1 MYSCANIGNPSGGPI
16 DKTPPIF
23 MRSNPTPNAVNVKD
37 RKIEIFFDEIV
48 TLKDPSTKII
58 VSPAQTEMP
67 RMSALGRKVTVE
79 LVDSLLPNTTYTI
92 DFSNSIQDNNEGNA
106 IDNFAFAFS
115 TGSVIDSMRV
125 SGYVLDSRTLEPMQS
140 VVVGLQSNLADSA
153 FHKEKLQRVALTN
166 DRGQFTIRN
175 VSPGSYHIFALKDL
189 DRDYKFGN
197 PTEDIAFLDS
207 IIVPSIGSREAA
219 DTVYNDLNEIDTIM
233 RATRPAYFPNDILL
247 SMFNEDRKSQYL
259 ANNLRVDSTR
269 ISLTFAAASDTLPS
283 LSIVGRN
290 DVPDQWYTLERSQTN
305 DTLTYWIRPPHLVS
319 ADTLMVATTYLR
331 TDTASNLSWGT
342 DTLKFTFQR
351 QKAKKKKKNEET
363 DSLEQIRFMELHP
376 LANDTQEVYAPLL
389 LQTGTPIE
397 RYSREAF
404 HLQRKLQNDTIFYP
418 AEIKSIALRD
428 STLNRRD
435 LMLKVDWEPGAAYTL
450 AVDSLAMTDIY
461 GLQTKP
467 LKVDFNVRKMEE
479 YGNIVFN
486 IPAVRDSAIVEL
498 LDGTEKIVLRAPV
511 KSHRAELL
519 NLLPGKYYARLFI
532 DRNGNG
538 KYDTGNYDMHLQPEE
553 TVYYPGA
560 INLKKNWD
568 VEQTWDIYATPIDK
582 QKPEAIKK
590 NKPERKKWEKVNTE
604 KTETDEDEENG
615 FSDFSNPNDP
625 NLRNSNNFGN
635 YRKYDSKIYFHF
647 FAQKFAH
654 STKAH
659 YLCTRKSQQ
668 RLCPDGGIGRR
679 AGLKHQWSKIH
690 PGSIPGLGTQK
701 RL

>member
-1 MYSCANIGNPSGGPI
+1 MNNSKSLYYIFIIIAAAVMYSCANIGNPSGGPI

-331 TDTASNLSWGT
+331 TDTTSNLSWGT

-376 LANDTQEVYAPLL
+376 LANGTQEVYAPLL

-397 RYSREAF
+397 RYRREAF
-404 HLQRKLQNDTIFYP
+404 HLQRKLQNDTTFYP

-467 LKVDFNVRKMEE
+467 LKADFNVRKMEE

-486 IPAVRDSAIVEL
+486 ITAVRDSAIVEL

-511 KSHRAELL
+511 KNHRAELL

-635 YRKYDSKIYFHF
+635 YR
-647 FAQKFAH
+647 
-654 STKAH
+654 
-659 YLCTRKSQQ
+659 R
-668 RLCPDGGIGRR
+668 
-679 AGLKHQWSKIH
+679 
-690 PGSIPGLGTQK
+690 
-701 RL
+701 

>member
-1 MYSCANIGNPSGGPI
+1 MNNSKSLYYIFIIIAAAVMYSCANIGNPSGGPI

-37 RKIEIFFDEIV
+37 RKIDIFFDEIV

-319 ADTLMVATTYLR
+319 TDTLIVATTYLR

-376 LANDTQEVYAPLL
+376 LANGTQEVYAPLL

-404 HLQRKLQNDTIFYP
+404 HLQRKLQNDTTFYP

-435 LMLKVDWEPGAAYTL
+435 LMLKVDWEPGAAYKL

-615 FSDFSNPNDP
+615 FNDFSNPDDP
-625 NLRNSNNFGN
+625 NLRNSNNFGD
-635 YRKYDSKIYFHF
+635 YR
-647 FAQKFAH
+647 
-654 STKAH
+654 
-659 YLCTRKSQQ
+659 R
-668 RLCPDGGIGRR
+668 
-679 AGLKHQWSKIH
+679 
-690 PGSIPGLGTQK
+690 
-701 RL
+701 

>member
-363 DSLEQIRFMELHP
+363 DSLEQIQFMDLRP
-376 LANDTQEVYAPLL
+376 LSSSTQEIYAPLL

-404 HLQRKLQNDTIFYP
+404 HLQRKLQNDTTFYP

-428 STLNRRD
+428 STLSRRD

-498 LDGTEKIVLRAPV
+498 LDGTDKVVLHTPV
-511 KSHRAELL
+511 KNHRAELL

-625 NLRNSNNFGN
+625 NLRNSNDFGN
-635 YRKYDSKIYFHF
+635 YR
-647 FAQKFAH
+647 
-654 STKAH
+654 
-659 YLCTRKSQQ
+659 R
-668 RLCPDGGIGRR
+668 
-679 AGLKHQWSKIH
+679 
-690 PGSIPGLGTQK
+690 
-701 RL
+701 

>member
-1 MYSCANIGNPSGGPI
+1 MNNSKSLYYIFIIIAAAVMYSCANIGNPSGGPI

-58 VSPAQTEMP
+58 VAPAQTEMP

-319 ADTLMVATTYLR
+319 ADTLIVATTYLR

-376 LANDTQEVYAPLL
+376 LANGTQEVYAPLL

-404 HLQRKLQNDTIFYP
+404 HLQRKLQNDTTFYP

-511 KSHRAELL
+511 KNHRAELL

-604 KTETDEDEENG
+604 KTETDEDEEIG

-635 YRKYDSKIYFHF
+635 YR
-647 FAQKFAH
+647 
-654 STKAH
+654 
-659 YLCTRKSQQ
+659 R
-668 RLCPDGGIGRR
+668 
-679 AGLKHQWSKIH
+679 
-690 PGSIPGLGTQK
+690 
-701 RL
+701 

>member
-1 MYSCANIGNPSGGPI
+1 MNNSKSLYYIFIIITAAVMYSCANIGNPSGGPI

-219 DTVYNDLNEIDTIM
+219 DTVYNDLNEIDTIL

-283 LSIVGRN
+283 LNIVGRN

-376 LANDTQEVYAPLL
+376 LANGTQEVYAPLL

-404 HLQRKLQNDTIFYP
+404 HLQRKLQNDTTFYP

-428 STLNRRD
+428 STLSRRD

-486 IPAVRDSAIVEL
+486 ITAVRDSAIVEL

-511 KSHRAELL
+511 KNHCAELL

-625 NLRNSNNFGN
+625 NLRNSNNFGD
-635 YRKYDSKIYFHF
+635 YR
-647 FAQKFAH
+647 
-654 STKAH
+654 
-659 YLCTRKSQQ
+659 R
-668 RLCPDGGIGRR
+668 
-679 AGLKHQWSKIH
+679 
-690 PGSIPGLGTQK
+690 
-701 RL
+701 

>member
-1 MYSCANIGNPSGGPI
+1 MNNSKSLYYIFIIIAAAVMYSCANIGNPSGGPI

-48 TLKDPSTKII
+48 SLKDQSTKII

-305 DTLTYWIRPPHLVS
+305 DTLIYWIRPPHLVS

-363 DSLEQIRFMELHP
+363 DSLEQTRFMELHP
-376 LANDTQEVYAPLL
+376 LANGTQEVYAPLL

-404 HLQRKLQNDTIFYP
+404 HLQRKLQNDTTFYP

-428 STLNRRD
+428 STLSRRD

-498 LDGTEKIVLRAPV
+498 LDGTDKVVLHTLV
-511 KSHRAELL
+511 KNHRAELL
-519 NLLPGKYYARLFI
+519 NLQPGKYYARLFI

-604 KTETDEDEENG
+604 KTETDGDEENG

-635 YRKYDSKIYFHF
+635 YR
-647 FAQKFAH
+647 
-654 STKAH
+654 
-659 YLCTRKSQQ
+659 R
-668 RLCPDGGIGRR
+668 
-679 AGLKHQWSKIH
+679 
-690 PGSIPGLGTQK
+690 
-701 RL
+701 

>member
-1 MYSCANIGNPSGGPI
+1 MNNSKSLYYIFIIIAAAVMYSCANIGNPSGGPI

-23 MRSNPTPNAVNVKD
+23 MRSNPTPNAINVKD

-259 ANNLRVDSTR
+259 ANNLREDSTR

-376 LANDTQEVYAPLL
+376 LANGTQEVYAPLL

-404 HLQRKLQNDTIFYP
+404 HLQRKLQNDTTFYP

-428 STLNRRD
+428 STLSRRD

-498 LDGTEKIVLRAPV
+498 LDGTDKVVLHTPV
-511 KSHRAELL
+511 KNHRAELL
-519 NLLPGKYYARLFI
+519 NLQPGKYYARLFI

-590 NKPERKKWEKVNTE
+590 NKPERKKWEKVDTE

-625 NLRNSNNFGN
+625 NQRNSNNFGN
-635 YRKYDSKIYFHF
+635 YR
-647 FAQKFAH
+647 
-654 STKAH
+654 
-659 YLCTRKSQQ
+659 R
-668 RLCPDGGIGRR
+668 
-679 AGLKHQWSKIH
+679 
-690 PGSIPGLGTQK
+690 
-701 RL
+701 

>member
-1 MYSCANIGNPSGGPI
+1 MNNSKSLYYIFIIIAAAVMYSCANIGNPSGGPI

-125 SGYVLDSRTLEPMQS
+125 SGYVIDSRTLEPMQS

-207 IIVPSIGSREAA
+207 IIVPSIGTREAA

-305 DTLTYWIRPPHLVS
+305 DTLTYWIRPPHLVP

-376 LANDTQEVYAPLL
+376 LANGTQEVYAPLL

-404 HLQRKLQNDTIFYP
+404 HLQRKLQNDTTFYP

-428 STLNRRD
+428 STLSRRD

-450 AVDSLAMTDIY
+450 AIDSLAMTDIY

-635 YRKYDSKIYFHF
+635 S
-647 FAQKFAH
+647 
-654 STKAH
+654 
-659 YLCTRKSQQ
+659 
-668 RLCPDGGIGRR
+668 RR
-679 AGLKHQWSKIH
+679 
-690 PGSIPGLGTQK
+690 
-701 RL
+701 

>member
-1 MYSCANIGNPSGGPI
+1 MNNSKSLYYIFIIIAAAVMYSCANIGNPSGGPI

-376 LANDTQEVYAPLL
+376 LANGTQEVYAPLL

-511 KSHRAELL
+511 KNHRAELL

-590 NKPERKKWEKVNTE
+590 NKPERKKW
-604 KTETDEDEENG
+604 
-615 FSDFSNPNDP
+615 
-625 NLRNSNNFGN
+625 
-635 YRKYDSKIYFHF
+635 
-647 FAQKFAH
+647 
-654 STKAH
+654 
-659 YLCTRKSQQ
+659 
-668 RLCPDGGIGRR
+668 
-679 AGLKHQWSKIH
+679 
-690 PGSIPGLGTQK
+690 
-701 RL
+701 

>member
-1 MYSCANIGNPSGGPI
+1 MNNSKSLYYIFIIIAAAVMYSCANIGNPSGGPI

-48 TLKDPSTKII
+48 SLKDPSTKII

-376 LANDTQEVYAPLL
+376 LANGTQEVYAPLL

-404 HLQRKLQNDTIFYP
+404 HLQRKLQNDTTFYP

-428 STLNRRD
+428 STLSRRD

-568 VEQTWDIYATPIDK
+568 VEQTWNIYATPIDK

-635 YRKYDSKIYFHF
+635 
-647 FAQKFAH
+647 
-654 STKAH
+654 
-659 YLCTRKSQQ
+659 
-668 RLCPDGGIGRR
+668 
-679 AGLKHQWSKIH
+679 
-690 PGSIPGLGTQK
+690 
-701 RL
+701 

>member
-1 MYSCANIGNPSGGPI
+1 MNNSKSLYYIFIIIAAAVMYSCANIGNPSGGPI

-319 ADTLMVATTYLR
+319 ADTLMVSTTYLR

-376 LANDTQEVYAPLL
+376 LANGTQEVYAPLL

-404 HLQRKLQNDTIFYP
+404 HLQRKLQNDTTFYP

-511 KSHRAELL
+511 KNHRAELL

-635 YRKYDSKIYFHF
+635 YRK
-647 FAQKFAH
+647 
-654 STKAH
+654 
-659 YLCTRKSQQ
+659 
-668 RLCPDGGIGRR
+668 
-679 AGLKHQWSKIH
+679 
-690 PGSIPGLGTQK
+690 
-701 RL
+701 

>member
-1 MYSCANIGNPSGGPI
+1 MLFSRLALSLQAETENQMNNSKSLYYIFIIIAAAVMYSCANIGNPSGGPI

-376 LANDTQEVYAPLL
+376 LANGTQEVYAPLL

-428 STLNRRD
+428 STLSRRD

-635 YRKYDSKIYFHF
+635 YRK
-647 FAQKFAH
+647 
-654 STKAH
+654 
-659 YLCTRKSQQ
+659 
-668 RLCPDGGIGRR
+668 
-679 AGLKHQWSKIH
+679 
-690 PGSIPGLGTQK
+690 
-701 RL
+701 

>member
-1 MYSCANIGNPSGGPI
+1 MLFSRLALSLQAETENQMNNSKSLYYIFIIIAAAVMYSCANIGNPSGGPI

-290 DVPDQWYTLERSQTN
+290 DVPDQWYTLERSLTN

-376 LANDTQEVYAPLL
+376 LANGTQEVYAPLL

-635 YRKYDSKIYFHF
+635 
-647 FAQKFAH
+647 
-654 STKAH
+654 
-659 YLCTRKSQQ
+659 
-668 RLCPDGGIGRR
+668 
-679 AGLKHQWSKIH
+679 
-690 PGSIPGLGTQK
+690 
-701 RL
+701 

>member
-1 MYSCANIGNPSGGPI
+1 MNNSKSLYYIFIIIAAAVMYSCANIGNPSGGPI

-376 LANDTQEVYAPLL
+376 LANGTQEVYAPLL

-428 STLNRRD
+428 STLSRRD

-511 KSHRAELL
+511 KNHRAELL

-590 NKPERKKWEKVNTE
+590 NKPERKKWEKVDTE
-604 KTETDEDEENG
+604 KTETDEDEEIG

-635 YRKYDSKIYFHF
+635 YR
-647 FAQKFAH
+647 
-654 STKAH
+654 
-659 YLCTRKSQQ
+659 R
-668 RLCPDGGIGRR
+668 
-679 AGLKHQWSKIH
+679 
-690 PGSIPGLGTQK
+690 
-701 RL
+701 

>member
-1 MYSCANIGNPSGGPI
+1 MNNSKSLYYIFIIIAAAVMYSCSNIGNPSGGPI

-376 LANDTQEVYAPLL
+376 LANGTQEVYAPLL

-404 HLQRKLQNDTIFYP
+404 HLQRKLQNDTTFYP

-428 STLNRRD
+428 STLSRRD
-435 LMLKVDWEPGAAYTL
+435 LMLKVDWEPGAAYKL

-498 LDGTEKIVLRAPV
+498 LDGTDKVVLHTPV
-511 KSHRAELL
+511 KNHRAELL

-635 YRKYDSKIYFHF
+635 
-647 FAQKFAH
+647 
-654 STKAH
+654 
-659 YLCTRKSQQ
+659 
-668 RLCPDGGIGRR
+668 
-679 AGLKHQWSKIH
+679 
-690 PGSIPGLGTQK
+690 
-701 RL
+701 

>member
-125 SGYVLDSRTLEPMQS
+125 SGYVIDSRTLEPMQS

-207 IIVPSIGSREAA
+207 IIVPSIGTREAA

-259 ANNLRVDSTR
+259 ANNMRVDSTR

-376 LANDTQEVYAPLL
+376 LANGTQEVYAPLL

-435 LMLKVDWEPGAAYTL
+435 LVLKVDWEPGAAYTL

-486 IPAVRDSAIVEL
+486 ITAVRDSAIVEL

-511 KSHRAELL
+511 KNHRAELL

-615 FSDFSNPNDP
+615 FSDFSNPNGP

-635 YRKYDSKIYFHF
+635 YSR
-647 FAQKFAH
+647 
-654 STKAH
+654 
-659 YLCTRKSQQ
+659 
-668 RLCPDGGIGRR
+668 
-679 AGLKHQWSKIH
+679 
-690 PGSIPGLGTQK
+690 
-701 RL
+701 

>member
-376 LANDTQEVYAPLL
+376 LANGTQEVYAPLL

-404 HLQRKLQNDTIFYP
+404 HLQRKLQNDTTFYP
-418 AEIKSIALRD
+418 AEIKSIALLD

-435 LMLKVDWEPGAAYTL
+435 LMLKVDWEPGAAYKL

-486 IPAVRDSAIVEL
+486 ITAVRDSAIVEL

-511 KSHRAELL
+511 KNHRAELL

-635 YRKYDSKIYFHF
+635 YRK
-647 FAQKFAH
+647 
-654 STKAH
+654 
-659 YLCTRKSQQ
+659 
-668 RLCPDGGIGRR
+668 
-679 AGLKHQWSKIH
+679 
-690 PGSIPGLGTQK
+690 
-701 RL
+701 

>member
-1 MYSCANIGNPSGGPI
+1 MNNSKSLYYIFIIIAAAVMYSCANIGNPSGGPI

-376 LANDTQEVYAPLL
+376 LANGTQEVYAPLL

-404 HLQRKLQNDTIFYP
+404 HLQRKLQNDTTFYP

-511 KSHRAELL
+511 KNHRAELL

-625 NLRNSNNFGN
+625 NLRNSNNFSN
-635 YRKYDSKIYFHF
+635 YR
-647 FAQKFAH
+647 
-654 STKAH
+654 
-659 YLCTRKSQQ
+659 R
-668 RLCPDGGIGRR
+668 
-679 AGLKHQWSKIH
+679 
-690 PGSIPGLGTQK
+690 
-701 RL
+701 

>member
-376 LANDTQEVYAPLL
+376 LANGTQEVYAPLL

-428 STLNRRD
+428 STLSRRD

-635 YRKYDSKIYFHF
+635 YSR
-647 FAQKFAH
+647 
-654 STKAH
+654 
-659 YLCTRKSQQ
+659 
-668 RLCPDGGIGRR
+668 
-679 AGLKHQWSKIH
+679 
-690 PGSIPGLGTQK
+690 
-701 RL
+701 

>member
-1 MYSCANIGNPSGGPI
+1 MNNSKSLYYIFIIIAAAVMYSCANIGNPSGGPI

-363 DSLEQIRFMELHP
+363 DSLEQMRFMELHP
-376 LANDTQEVYAPLL
+376 LANGTQEVYAPLL

-404 HLQRKLQNDTIFYP
+404 HLQRKLQNDTTFYP

-538 KYDTGNYDMHLQPEE
+538 KYDTGNYNMHLQPEE

-635 YRKYDSKIYFHF
+635 YR
-647 FAQKFAH
+647 
-654 STKAH
+654 
-659 YLCTRKSQQ
+659 R
-668 RLCPDGGIGRR
+668 
-679 AGLKHQWSKIH
+679 
-690 PGSIPGLGTQK
+690 
-701 RL
+701 

>member
-1 MYSCANIGNPSGGPI
+1 MNNSKSLYYIFIIIAAAVMYSCANIGNPSGGPI

-376 LANDTQEVYAPLL
+376 LANGTQEVYAPLL

-404 HLQRKLQNDTIFYP
+404 HLQRKLQNDTTFYP

-435 LMLKVDWEPGAAYTL
+435 LMLKVDWEPGAAYKL

-467 LKVDFNVRKMEE
+467 LKVDFNARKMEE

-486 IPAVRDSAIVEL
+486 ITAVRDSAIVEL

-511 KSHRAELL
+511 KNHRAELL

-635 YRKYDSKIYFHF
+635 YSR
-647 FAQKFAH
+647 
-654 STKAH
+654 
-659 YLCTRKSQQ
+659 
-668 RLCPDGGIGRR
+668 
-679 AGLKHQWSKIH
+679 
-690 PGSIPGLGTQK
+690 
-701 RL
+701 

>member
-1 MYSCANIGNPSGGPI
+1 MNNSKSLYYIFIIIAAAVMYSCANIGNPSGGPI

-269 ISLTFAAASDTLPS
+269 ISLTFAAASVTLPS

-376 LANDTQEVYAPLL
+376 LANGTQEVYAPLL

-404 HLQRKLQNDTIFYP
+404 HLQRKLQNDTTFYP

-428 STLNRRD
+428 STLSRRD

-635 YRKYDSKIYFHF
+635 YR
-647 FAQKFAH
+647 
-654 STKAH
+654 
-659 YLCTRKSQQ
+659 R
-668 RLCPDGGIGRR
+668 
-679 AGLKHQWSKIH
+679 
-690 PGSIPGLGTQK
+690 
-701 RL
+701 

>member
-319 ADTLMVATTYLR
+319 DDTLMVATTYLR
-331 TDTASNLSWGT
+331 TDTTSNLSWGT

-376 LANDTQEVYAPLL
+376 LANGTQEVYAPLL

-404 HLQRKLQNDTIFYP
+404 HLQRKLQNDTTFYP

-428 STLNRRD
+428 STLSRRD

-635 YRKYDSKIYFHF
+635 YR
-647 FAQKFAH
+647 
-654 STKAH
+654 
-659 YLCTRKSQQ
+659 R
-668 RLCPDGGIGRR
+668 
-679 AGLKHQWSKIH
+679 
-690 PGSIPGLGTQK
+690 
-701 RL
+701 

>member
-1 MYSCANIGNPSGGPI
+1 MNNSKSLYYIFIIIAAAVMYSCANIGNPSGGPI

-175 VSPGSYHIFALKDL
+175 VSPGRYHIFALKDL

-376 LANDTQEVYAPLL
+376 LANGTQEVYAPLL

-404 HLQRKLQNDTIFYP
+404 HLQRKLQNDTTFYP
-418 AEIKSIALRD
+418 AEIKSIALHD
-428 STLNRRD
+428 STLSRRD

-625 NLRNSNNFGN
+625 NLRNSNNFGD
-635 YRKYDSKIYFHF
+635 YR
-647 FAQKFAH
+647 
-654 STKAH
+654 
-659 YLCTRKSQQ
+659 R
-668 RLCPDGGIGRR
+668 
-679 AGLKHQWSKIH
+679 
-690 PGSIPGLGTQK
+690 
-701 RL
+701 

>member
-1 MYSCANIGNPSGGPI
+1 MNNSKSLYYIFIIIAAAVMYSCANIGNPSGGPI

-376 LANDTQEVYAPLL
+376 LAHGTQEVYAPLL

-404 HLQRKLQNDTIFYP
+404 HLQRKLQNDTTFYP

-428 STLNRRD
+428 STLSRRD

-486 IPAVRDSAIVEL
+486 ITAVRDSAIVEL

-590 NKPERKKWEKVNTE
+590 NKPERKKWEKVDTE

-635 YRKYDSKIYFHF
+635 YR
-647 FAQKFAH
+647 
-654 STKAH
+654 
-659 YLCTRKSQQ
+659 R
-668 RLCPDGGIGRR
+668 
-679 AGLKHQWSKIH
+679 
-690 PGSIPGLGTQK
+690 
-701 RL
+701 

>member
-1 MYSCANIGNPSGGPI
+1 MNNSKSLYYIFIIIAAAVMYSCTNIGNPSGGPI

-331 TDTASNLSWGT
+331 TDTTSNLSWGT

-376 LANDTQEVYAPLL
+376 LANGTQEAYAPLL

-404 HLQRKLQNDTIFYP
+404 HLQRKLQNDTTFYP

-428 STLNRRD
+428 STLSRRD
-435 LMLKVDWEPGAAYTL
+435 LMLKVDWEPGAAYKL

-582 QKPEAIKK
+582 QKSEAIKK

-615 FSDFSNPNDP
+615 FNDFSNPDDP
-625 NLRNSNNFGN
+625 NLRNSNNFGD
-635 YRKYDSKIYFHF
+635 YR
-647 FAQKFAH
+647 
-654 STKAH
+654 
-659 YLCTRKSQQ
+659 R
-668 RLCPDGGIGRR
+668 
-679 AGLKHQWSKIH
+679 
-690 PGSIPGLGTQK
+690 
-701 RL
+701 

>member
-1 MYSCANIGNPSGGPI
+1 MNNSKSLYYIFIIIAAAVMYSCANIGNPSGGPI

-197 PTEDIAFLDS
+197 LTEDIAFLDS

-376 LANDTQEVYAPLL
+376 LANGTQEVYAPLL

-404 HLQRKLQNDTIFYP
+404 HLQRKLQNDTTFYP

-428 STLNRRD
+428 STLSRRD

-635 YRKYDSKIYFHF
+635 YR
-647 FAQKFAH
+647 
-654 STKAH
+654 
-659 YLCTRKSQQ
+659 R
-668 RLCPDGGIGRR
+668 
-679 AGLKHQWSKIH
+679 
-690 PGSIPGLGTQK
+690 
-701 RL
+701 

>member
-48 TLKDPSTKII
+48 SLKDPSTKII

-305 DTLTYWIRPPHLVS
+305 DTLIYWIRPPHLVS

-376 LANDTQEVYAPLL
+376 LANGTQEVYAPLL

-404 HLQRKLQNDTIFYP
+404 HLQRKLQNDTTFYP

-428 STLNRRD
+428 STLSRRD

-498 LDGTEKIVLRAPV
+498 LDGTDKVVLHTPV
-511 KSHRAELL
+511 KNHRAELL
-519 NLLPGKYYARLFI
+519 NLQPGKYYARLFI

-582 QKPEAIKK
+582 QKSEAIKK

-635 YRKYDSKIYFHF
+635 YR
-647 FAQKFAH
+647 
-654 STKAH
+654 
-659 YLCTRKSQQ
+659 R
-668 RLCPDGGIGRR
+668 
-679 AGLKHQWSKIH
+679 
-690 PGSIPGLGTQK
+690 
-701 RL
+701 

>member
-125 SGYVLDSRTLEPMQS
+125 SGYVLDSRSLEPMQS

-376 LANDTQEVYAPLL
+376 LANGTQEVYAPLL

-511 KSHRAELL
+511 KNHRAELL

-635 YRKYDSKIYFHF
+635 YRK
-647 FAQKFAH
+647 
-654 STKAH
+654 
-659 YLCTRKSQQ
+659 
-668 RLCPDGGIGRR
+668 
-679 AGLKHQWSKIH
+679 
-690 PGSIPGLGTQK
+690 
-701 RL
+701 

>member
-1 MYSCANIGNPSGGPI
+1 MNNSKSLYYIFIIIAAAVMYSCANIGNPSGGPI

-115 TGSVIDSMRV
+115 TGSAIDSMRV
-125 SGYVLDSRTLEPMQS
+125 SGYVIDSRTLEPMQS

-207 IIVPSIGSREAA
+207 IIVPSIGTREAA

-290 DVPDQWYTLERSQTN
+290 DVPDLWYTLERSQTN

-376 LANDTQEVYAPLL
+376 LANGTQEVYAPLL

-435 LMLKVDWEPGAAYTL
+435 LVLKVDWEPGAAYTL

-486 IPAVRDSAIVEL
+486 ITAVRDSAIVEL

-511 KSHRAELL
+511 KNHRAELL

-625 NLRNSNNFGN
+625 NQRNSNNFGN
-635 YRKYDSKIYFHF
+635 YR
-647 FAQKFAH
+647 
-654 STKAH
+654 
-659 YLCTRKSQQ
+659 R
-668 RLCPDGGIGRR
+668 
-679 AGLKHQWSKIH
+679 
-690 PGSIPGLGTQK
+690 
-701 RL
+701 

>member
-1 MYSCANIGNPSGGPI
+1 MNNSKSLYYIFIIIAAAVMYSCANIGNPSGGPI

-319 ADTLMVATTYLR
+319 TDTLIVATTYLR

-376 LANDTQEVYAPLL
+376 LANGTQEVYAPLL

-404 HLQRKLQNDTIFYP
+404 HLQRKLQNDTTFYP

-428 STLNRRD
+428 STMNRRD
-435 LMLKVDWEPGAAYTL
+435 LMLKVDWEPGAAYKL

-486 IPAVRDSAIVEL
+486 ITAVRDSAIVEL

-511 KSHRAELL
+511 KNHRAELL

-635 YRKYDSKIYFHF
+635 YSR
-647 FAQKFAH
+647 
-654 STKAH
+654 
-659 YLCTRKSQQ
+659 
-668 RLCPDGGIGRR
+668 
-679 AGLKHQWSKIH
+679 
-690 PGSIPGLGTQK
+690 
-701 RL
+701 

>member
-1 MYSCANIGNPSGGPI
+1 MNNSKSLYYIFIIIAAAVMYSCANIGNPSGGPI

-48 TLKDPSTKII
+48 SLKDPSTKII

-305 DTLTYWIRPPHLVS
+305 DTLIYWIRPPHLVS

-376 LANDTQEVYAPLL
+376 LANGTQEVYAPLL

-404 HLQRKLQNDTIFYP
+404 HLQRKLQNDTTFYP

-428 STLNRRD
+428 STLSRHD

-498 LDGTEKIVLRAPV
+498 LDGTDKVVLHTPV
-511 KSHRAELL
+511 KNHRAELL
-519 NLLPGKYYARLFI
+519 NLQPGKYYARLFI

-635 YRKYDSKIYFHF
+635 YR
-647 FAQKFAH
+647 
-654 STKAH
+654 
-659 YLCTRKSQQ
+659 R
-668 RLCPDGGIGRR
+668 
-679 AGLKHQWSKIH
+679 
-690 PGSIPGLGTQK
+690 
-701 RL
+701 

>member
-1 MYSCANIGNPSGGPI
+1 MNNSKSLYYIFIIIAAAVMYSCANIGNPSGGPI

-319 ADTLMVATTYLR
+319 ADTLIVATTYLR

-376 LANDTQEVYAPLL
+376 LANGTQEVYAPLL

-404 HLQRKLQNDTIFYP
+404 HLQRKLQNDTTFYP

-428 STLNRRD
+428 STLSRRD

-582 QKPEAIKK
+582 QKSEAIKK

-625 NLRNSNNFGN
+625 NQRNSNNFGN
-635 YRKYDSKIYFHF
+635 YR
-647 FAQKFAH
+647 
-654 STKAH
+654 
-659 YLCTRKSQQ
+659 R
-668 RLCPDGGIGRR
+668 
-679 AGLKHQWSKIH
+679 
-690 PGSIPGLGTQK
+690 
-701 RL
+701 

>member
-1 MYSCANIGNPSGGPI
+1 MNNSKSLYYIFIIIAAAVMYSCANIGNPSGGPI

-376 LANDTQEVYAPLL
+376 LANGTQEVYAPLL

-435 LMLKVDWEPGAAYTL
+435 LMLKVDWEPGAAYKL
-450 AVDSLAMTDIY
+450 AIDSLAMTDIY

-498 LDGTEKIVLRAPV
+498 LDGTDKVVLHTPV
-511 KSHRAELL
+511 KNHRAELL
-519 NLLPGKYYARLFI
+519 NLQPGKYYARLFI

-582 QKPEAIKK
+582 QKSEAIKK

-615 FSDFSNPNDP
+615 FSDFSNPNDS
-625 NLRNSNNFGN
+625 NLRNSNNFGD
-635 YRKYDSKIYFHF
+635 YR
-647 FAQKFAH
+647 
-654 STKAH
+654 
-659 YLCTRKSQQ
+659 R
-668 RLCPDGGIGRR
+668 
-679 AGLKHQWSKIH
+679 
-690 PGSIPGLGTQK
+690 
-701 RL
+701 

>member
-1 MYSCANIGNPSGGPI
+1 MNNSKSLYYIFIIIAAAVMYSCANIGNPSGGPI

-319 ADTLMVATTYLR
+319 ADTLIVATTYLR

-376 LANDTQEVYAPLL
+376 LANGTQEVYAPLL

-428 STLNRRD
+428 STLSRRD

-486 IPAVRDSAIVEL
+486 IPAVCDSAIVEL

-511 KSHRAELL
+511 KNHRAELL

-635 YRKYDSKIYFHF
+635 YSR
-647 FAQKFAH
+647 
-654 STKAH
+654 
-659 YLCTRKSQQ
+659 
-668 RLCPDGGIGRR
+668 
-679 AGLKHQWSKIH
+679 
-690 PGSIPGLGTQK
+690 
-701 RL
+701 

>member
-48 TLKDPSTKII
+48 SLKDPSTKII

-319 ADTLMVATTYLR
+319 DDTLMVATTYLR

-376 LANDTQEVYAPLL
+376 LANGTQEVYAPLL

-404 HLQRKLQNDTIFYP
+404 HLQRKLQNDTTFYP

-428 STLNRRD
+428 STLSRRD

-635 YRKYDSKIYFHF
+635 
-647 FAQKFAH
+647 
-654 STKAH
+654 
-659 YLCTRKSQQ
+659 
-668 RLCPDGGIGRR
+668 
-679 AGLKHQWSKIH
+679 
-690 PGSIPGLGTQK
+690 
-701 RL
+701 

>member
-1 MYSCANIGNPSGGPI
+1 MNNSKSLYYIFIIIAAAVMYSCANIGNPSGGPI

-125 SGYVLDSRTLEPMQS
+125 SGYVIDSRTLEPMQS

-207 IIVPSIGSREAA
+207 IIVPSIGTREAA

-376 LANDTQEVYAPLL
+376 LANGTQEVYAPLLL

-404 HLQRKLQNDTIFYP
+404 HLQRKLQNDTTFYP

-428 STLNRRD
+428 STLSRRD

-486 IPAVRDSAIVEL
+486 IPEVRDSAIVEL
-498 LDGTEKIVLRAPV
+498 LDGTDKVVLHTPV
-511 KSHRAELL
+511 KNHRAELL

-635 YRKYDSKIYFHF
+635 YR
-647 FAQKFAH
+647 
-654 STKAH
+654 
-659 YLCTRKSQQ
+659 R
-668 RLCPDGGIGRR
+668 
-679 AGLKHQWSKIH
+679 
-690 PGSIPGLGTQK
+690 
-701 RL
+701 

>member
-1 MYSCANIGNPSGGPI
+1 MNNSKSLYYIFIIIAAAVMYSCANIGNPSGGPI

-376 LANDTQEVYAPLL
+376 LANGTQEVYAPLL

-404 HLQRKLQNDTIFYP
+404 HLQRKLQNDTTFYP

-428 STLNRRD
+428 STLSRRD

-511 KSHRAELL
+511 KNHRAELL

-635 YRKYDSKIYFHF
+635 YSR
-647 FAQKFAH
+647 
-654 STKAH
+654 
-659 YLCTRKSQQ
+659 
-668 RLCPDGGIGRR
+668 
-679 AGLKHQWSKIH
+679 
-690 PGSIPGLGTQK
+690 
-701 RL
+701 

>member
-1 MYSCANIGNPSGGPI
+1 MLFSRLALSLQAETENQMNNSKSLYYIFIIIAAAVMYSCANIGNPSGGPI

-115 TGSVIDSMRV
+115 TESVIDSMRV

-319 ADTLMVATTYLR
+319 ADTLIVATTYLR

-376 LANDTQEVYAPLL
+376 LANGTQEVYAPLL

-404 HLQRKLQNDTIFYP
+404 HLQRKLQNDTTFYP
-418 AEIKSIALRD
+418 AEIKSIVLRD
-428 STLNRRD
+428 STLSRRD

-582 QKPEAIKK
+582 QKSEAIKK

-615 FSDFSNPNDP
+615 FSDFSNPDDP
-625 NLRNSNNFGN
+625 NQRNSNNFGN
-635 YRKYDSKIYFHF
+635 YR
-647 FAQKFAH
+647 
-654 STKAH
+654 
-659 YLCTRKSQQ
+659 R
-668 RLCPDGGIGRR
+668 
-679 AGLKHQWSKIH
+679 
-690 PGSIPGLGTQK
+690 
-701 RL
+701 

>member
-1 MYSCANIGNPSGGPI
+1 MNNSKSLYYIFIIIAAAVMYSCANIGNPSGGPI

-376 LANDTQEVYAPLL
+376 LANGTQEAYAPLL

-404 HLQRKLQNDTIFYP
+404 HLQRKLQNDTTFYP

-428 STLNRRD
+428 STLSRRD

-635 YRKYDSKIYFHF
+635 YSR
-647 FAQKFAH
+647 
-654 STKAH
+654 
-659 YLCTRKSQQ
+659 
-668 RLCPDGGIGRR
+668 
-679 AGLKHQWSKIH
+679 
-690 PGSIPGLGTQK
+690 
-701 RL
+701 